1 MARKRVVVVFNPTAG
16 SARNRRFSR
25 VLAEL
30 RRLGVT
36 AEVTPTACRGDA
48 ERIVGRLRA
57 ADWDAIAV
65 AGGDGTINES
75 VNALHA
81 DSPPLAIVPLGTAN
95 VAAWEIG
102 LGLRPDRVAAAIASG
117 PARDVHVGRVN
128 GRRFLLMA
136 GIGFDAQVVRDLPP
150 GLKRALGKG
159 AYGWQ
164 TLATLGAYRY
174 PVFRVEVDGA
184 PFDAVS
190 AVIANGRFYA
200 GRYSCAPAAR
210 LADPLLH
217 VCLFERPGTP
227 ATLGYAARLLSSR
240 LRPGPG
246 YRVVT
251 GRLISVSASPGAPV
265 QADGDLAAILPV
277 TVESTGETVRLIH
290 PATPPETGPFRL
302 WTGPA

>member
-16 SARNRRFSR
+16 SARNRRFSK

-57 ADWDAIAV
+57 ADWDAVAV
-65 AGGDGTINES
+65 AGGDGTIDES
-75 VNALHA
+75 VNGLHA

-150 GLKRALGKG
+150 ALKRALGKG

-164 TLATLGAYRY
+164 TLATLAAYRY

-217 VCLFERPGTP
+217 VCLFERPGTL
-227 ATLGYAARLLSSR
+227 ATLGYAARLLSGR

-251 GRLISVSASPGAPV
+251 GRRISIAAPPGAPV

-290 PATPPETGPFRL
+290 PATSPETGRFRL